1 MATGGTN
8 EFVVAMRLKALVDEA
23 RGNIKA
29 VTADL
34 EKTKQAG
41 KDAAQAL
48 NLKAPKPAT
57 SSPAPGPAATPAPAP
72 AAPAPAPAAVPAA
85 APATS
90 STAPAQL
97 TQAQKDQAE
106 AAKKAADALR
116 QEQAELEK
124 LTATLAPAAMAADR
138 LSQTQSQLDAALQKG
153 LINQQQHT
161 QLMAQAKDR
170 YDDDAV
176 AVRHLADE
184 LQPAAAGTT
193 KLQQAQIQLDA
204 ALGKG
209 LITQQR
215 YNELLAQAQQRYS
228 AGYVSAAQTSAAL
241 RQLPAQMTDIVVG
254 LQAGQAPLTVLL
266 QQGGQL
272 KDSFGGAVPAL
283 RAVGGAVMAW
293 VNPFTVGAAVLGVLA
308 LGYTKGREEA
318 KEFDKA
324 IIMSGNSAGVTAGEL
339 QEMAARIDGVVG
351 TQAAASEALTQFV
364 ANGNVAR
371 ADLEKFTATAL
382 RMEKEVGQAVDKTVE
397 QFASLAD
404 KPVQA
409 SLKLN
414 ERYHYLTVAVY
425 EQIKAL
431 EEQGQREEAASVAQN
446 ALANALDTRTK
457 QIQGNTGIMER
468 AWRAVKSAAAE
479 AWDAML
485 GVGRAETANQQL
497 DAVGKKIEAL
507 RKAQANGGFETTAGG
522 AAVGGGAAGAKS
534 RDRELQSLLAQQ
546 AALQETVRMEGR
558 SAALQAERT
567 AQVERKAK
575 WDAEGDKYAS
585 NAEKREKA
593 ILAAKKEAAKLVADG
608 SITQAEADQR
618 IKDIQEKLK
627 DPKGSDPSAFR
638 LASADAGVAMAA
650 IKANLEAMQSAIK
663 IGDAV
668 VQQALQDGQ
677 VTLAAAFDARVAMLR
692 TGAQTEREALTAELK
707 AADQALAKA
716 TNAAERGPLA
726 QKKVELEAKV
736 KTVDANLQ
744 EEERKLGIW
753 RRDQERQLANI
764 AATVRVDVA
773 GVSGRFDADAVRQ
786 QLQAKYRPQMEA
798 AGGLGT
804 EAEQAAGRQ
813 RVQLL
818 MDTEAAQ
825 AEFNFRLGETQR
837 LQSALSVQEAELQR
851 QVQAGTLSQIE
862 AEGRLRAIR
871 AAQVPALQAIVAQ
884 LEAVKA
890 AVPPEAATAAETMGT
905 QIDELKVKVR
915 AATPAVASL
924 GDQVRV
930 GLIDG
935 LGDAV
940 QKVGSDFKSLPD
952 LIKQSLK
959 QVAAN
964 ILGSQIKRLLTDAF
978 TPSSTSGGSA
988 AASAATAAAGGSGGG
1003 GIWDALGTLYKAI
1016 FFAGGGQVR
1025 KYSTGG
1031 EISGPGTGTSD
1042 SIPALVGGSTP
1053 IAVSDGEWIQPV
1065 RAVQHY
1071 GAAFMEAVRT
1081 LRFPRPSGFA
1091 LGGLVRSQRAIARY
1105 AAGGQVS
1112 GGPAAPA
1119 VSIQFTNSG
1128 TPQRMVAQEQTW
1140 NGREL
1145 VVSAV
1150 LADIEDGGP
1159 ISQRL
1164 NVPRG

>member
-1 MATGGTN
+1 MATGGTT

-23 RGNIKA
+23 RSNIQA
-29 VTADL
+29 VNADL
-34 EKTKQAG
+34 AKTKQAG
-41 KDAAQAL
+41 KEAADAAS
-48 NLKAPKPAT
+48 LKPTRAGTTGT
-57 SSPAPGPAATPAPAP
+57 SAPAAAPAP
-72 AAPAPAPAAVPAA
+72 PAPAPAPAAAPAA
-85 APATS
+85 
-90 STAPAQL
+90 AQL
-97 TQAQKDQAE
+97 TQAEKDQAE
-106 AAKKAADALR
+106 AAKKAADALAR
-116 QEQAELEK
+116 QQAELDK
-124 LTATLAPAAMAADR
+124 LTNSLAPAASAASR
-138 LSQTQSQLDAALQKG
+138 LAEAQSQLDAALARGQ
-153 LINQQQHT
+153 ITQQQHT

-176 AVRHLADE
+176 AVRRLSDE

-193 KLQQAQIQLDA
+193 KLQQAQTQLDA

-283 RAVGGAVMAW
+283 RAVAGAVAAW
-293 VNPFTVGAAVLGVLA
+293 VNPFTVGAAVVGVLA
-308 LGYTKGREEA
+308 LGFAKGREESRA
-318 KEFDKA
+318 FENA
-324 IIMSGNSAGVTAGEL
+324 IIMSGNAAGVTSGQL
-339 QEMAARIDGVVG
+339 QDMARRIDGVIG
-351 TQAAASEALTQFV
+351 TEAAAAEALTAFV

-371 ADLEKFTATAL
+371 ADLEKFTTVAL
-382 RMEKEVGQAVDKTVE
+382 RMEKEVGQAVSNTVE

-404 KPVQA
+404 KPLQA

-414 ERYHYLTVAVY
+414 EKYRYLTVAVY
-425 EQIKAL
+425 EQIRAL
-431 EEQGQREEAASVAQN
+431 EEQGQREAAASVAQN
-446 ALANALDTRTK
+446 ALANALDVRAK
-457 QIQGNTGIMER
+457 QVQGNAGLMER

-485 GVGRAETANQQL
+485 GVGRAETATQQL

-522 AAVGGGAAGAKS
+522 AAVGGGATGAKA

-638 LASADAGVAMAA
+638 LASADAGVAMAQ

-677 VTLAAAFDARVAMLR
+677 VSLADAFQARVSMLR
-692 TGAQTEREALTAELK
+692 TGAQTEREALTAELRE
-707 AADQALAKA
+707 ADKALATAK
-716 TNAAERGPLA
+716 NAAERGPLA
-726 QKKVELEAKV
+726 QKKVEIEAKI
-736 KTVDANLQ
+736 KTVDANLT

-753 RRDQERQLANI
+753 KRDQERQLQGI
-764 AATVRVDVA
+764 QATVRVDVA
-773 GVSGRFDADAVRQ
+773 GVTGRFDADAVRQ
-786 QLQAKYRPQMEA
+786 QIAAKFRPQLEA
-798 AGGLGT
+798 AGGADT
-804 EAEQAAGRQ
+804 EAERQAGRQ
-813 RVQLL
+813 RVELL
-818 MDTEAAQ
+818 MQAEQAQ
-825 AEFNFRLGETQR
+825 AEFNFRLQEAQR
-837 LQSALSVQEAELQR
+837 LQAALAVQESEIQR

-862 AEGRLRAIR
+862 AEGQLRALR
-871 AAQVPALQAIVAQ
+871 AGQVPALQAILAQ
-884 LEAVKA
+884 LQAIRA
-890 AVPPEAATAAETMGT
+890 TLPPEAAAAIGTMGT
-905 QIDELKVKVR
+905 QIDELQVKVR
-915 AATPAVASL
+915 TATPQIVSL
-924 GDQVRV
+924 ADSVRV
-930 GLIDG
+930 NLIDSV
-935 LGDAV
+935 GDAV
-940 QKVGSDFKSLPD
+940 AKVGSDFKSLPD
-952 LIKQSLK
+952 LVKASLR

-964 ILGSQIKRLLTDAF
+964 ILSSQVKRLLTDAF
-978 TPSSTSGGSA
+978 TPSSTSSSA
-988 AASAATAAAGGSGGG
+988 AGAASSAAGSSSGSLWG
-1003 GIWDALGTLYKAI
+1003 ALGTLFKAA
-1016 FFAGGGQVR
+1016 FFSAGGRVR
-1025 KYSTGG
+1025 QYSGGG

-1042 SIPALVGGSTP
+1042 SIPALVAGRTP

-1065 RAVQHY
+1065 RAVHHY
-1071 GAAFMEAVRT
+1071 GSAFMEAVRT
-1081 LRFPRPSGFA
+1081 LRFPRPTGFA
-1091 LGGLVRSQRAIARY
+1091 FGGLVRSQQAIARY
-1105 AAGGQVS
+1105 ASGGQVQA
-1112 GGPAAPA
+1112 GQAGAPNVQIAFTNNGTAQRA
-1119 VSIQFTNSG
+1119 VSQ
-1128 TPQRMVAQEQTW
+1128 QQHW
-1140 NGREL
+1140 DGRDL
-1145 VVSAV
+1145 VVAV
-1150 LADIEDGGP
+1150 VLEDIQAGGP
-1159 ISQRL
+1159 ISQQL